1 MKGECSFDIRELV
14 QPSAAF
20 VCEMCGE
27 NIFRAGKF
35 RWKSRSLVVG
45 YETRTFNGVCRKCIY
60 RESFGS
66 KYKGAAMKSKV
77 IENG

>member
-1 MKGECSFDIRELV
+1 MKGECAFDIRELV

-35 RWKSRSLVVG
+35 RWKSRSLVTG
-45 YETRTFNGVCRKCIY
+45 YEARTLMVYAGNVFTENHL
-60 RESFGS
+60 
-66 KYKGAAMKSKV
+66 AANIKV
-77 IENG
+77 LL